1 MKKLFVSTLF
11 LATTTLSHTGFAA
24 SMPGEALVNQSC
36 QQCHDNGIF
45 SRKNSILRSYPELQ
59 ARVEFCESN
68 SKAHWNETQI
78 NQVIE
83 YLNETYYKF
92 PKP

>member
-11 LATTTLSHTGFAA
+11 LSTIILAQTANA
-24 SMPGEALVNQSC
+24 EAMPGEALVDQAC
-36 QQCHDNGIF
+36 QQCHDNGIY

-68 SKAHWNETQI
+68 SNAHWDEAKI

-83 YLNETYYKF
+83 YLNHTYYKF